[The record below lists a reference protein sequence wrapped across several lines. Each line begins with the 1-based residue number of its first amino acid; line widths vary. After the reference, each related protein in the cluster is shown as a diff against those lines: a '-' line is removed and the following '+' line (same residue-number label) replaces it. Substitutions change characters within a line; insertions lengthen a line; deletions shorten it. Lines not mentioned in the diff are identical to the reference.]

1 MKSIPASH
9 PASVRDPNA
18 FVPDSVVL
26 EDHIRACVDYR
37 LSIQAAK
44 RTSQAFLA
52 VAGSVS
58 RGAGVDKRGYI
69 FTLR

>member
-1 MKSIPASH
+1 MPDLVGIE
-9 PASVRDPNA
+9 DP
-18 FVPDSVVL
+18 S
-26 EDHIRACVDYR
+26 RACTEYR

-44 RTSQAFLA
+44 RISQAFLE

-58 RGAGVDKRGYI
+58 RGAGVDKPRYI